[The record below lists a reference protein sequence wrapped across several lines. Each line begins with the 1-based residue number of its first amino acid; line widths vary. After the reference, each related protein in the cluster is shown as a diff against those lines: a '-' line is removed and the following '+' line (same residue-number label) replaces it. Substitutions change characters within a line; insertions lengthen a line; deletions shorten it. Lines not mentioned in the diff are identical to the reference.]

1 MRKNVI
7 ICKKTKFA
15 TKVFALD
22 SLVKITQTSDRKII
36 PVRAYLCKHCF
47 SWHLTSKP
55 DLFELQ
61 METEKIKLE
70 NKHLEEKIVKL
81 EDEISVLNVTVT
93 VLARGQ
99 NKKENVQVKADKR
112 VQELSNTIKKQLEQ
126 IKELRAFRD
135 SLLAKVN
142 KLTS

>member
-1 MRKNVI
+1 MKKHVL

-15 TKVFALD
+15 SKEFAIE
-22 SLVKITQTSDRKII
+22 SLVKITETSDRKII

-61 METEKIKLE
+61 AETEKVKLE
-70 NKHLEEKIVKL
+70 NRHLEEKIVKL
-81 EDEISVLNVTVT
+81 EDEIGVLNVTVT

-99 NKKENVQVKADKR
+99 SKKENVQVKADKR
-112 VQELSNTIKKQLEQ
+112 VQELSNTVKKQLEQ
-126 IKELRAFRD
+126 LRELKAFRD
-135 SLLAKVN
+135 SLLAQIN
-142 KLTS
+142 KLRS

>member
-1 MRKNVI
+1 MKKNVL
-7 ICKKTKFA
+7 ICKKTRFS
-15 TKVFALD
+15 TKEFALE
-22 SLVKITQTSDRKII
+22 SLVKITETSDRKTI

-126 IKELRAFRD
+126 LKELRAFRD
-135 SLLAKVN
+135 SLLAKIN
-142 KLTS
+142 KLIS

>member
-1 MRKNVI
+1 MKKNVL

-15 TKVFALD
+15 TKEFAIE
-22 SLVKITQTSDRKII
+22 SLVKITETSDRKTI

-81 EDEISVLNVTVT
+81 EDDISVLNITVT

-126 IKELRAFRD
+126 LKELRAFRD
-135 SLLAKVN
+135 SLLAKIN
-142 KLTS
+142 KLIS